1 VAWLLRGDRENDD
14 DLYVML
20 NAYWEP
26 LTFAVQADDASAWLR
41 IVDTSRDSPDD
52 IVDEIDRARPI
63 ESLSYTVAP
72 RSVTVLLRKRN
83 SCLGS

>member
-1 VAWLLRGDRENDD
+1 MACHLQGDWEND

-26 LTFAVQADDASAWLR
+26 LTFAIQADDAPGWLR

-52 IVDEIDRARPI
+52 IVDEIGCAPI
-63 ESLSYTVAP
+63 GSASHIVAP
-72 RSVTVLLRKRN
+72 HSVAVLLRKRVTT
-83 SCLGS
+83 GGRD